1 MTPLATTFGARLD
14 GVDLSAGCDEA
25 LLAAVREA
33 LREHKVVVLGDQHHL
48 SPAQLQAF
56 AERFGEAETAPHP
69 NWGDV
74 DGHPG
79 VKKIAVSIPEPDS
92 PSDAIDGHWHTV
104 RNGAPCPLTPPPDLL
119 SWQDGPPRP
128 VTQWYTFLYAAQ
140 IPALGRDT
148 LFADMEAAYSRL
160 SPPLRHFLSADPPH
174 HRTNIRCLADGGVGS
189 LSAVMGCARST
200 RGTATPPRVTSPSS
214 TRS

>member
-1 MTPLATTFGARLD
+1 MDAAPPPRLARLAAHVAPAAALPSSSRQPPAQRGAVDGVRVTPLATTFGVRLD

-25 LLAAVREA
+25 LLAAVRDA
-33 LREHKVVVLGDQHHL
+33 LREHKVVVLPYQHHL

-104 RNGAPCPLTPPPDLL
+104 RNGAPCPSPH
-119 SWQDGPPRP
+119 
-128 VTQWYTFLYAAQ
+128 
-140 IPALGRDT
+140 GRD
-148 LFADMEAAYSRL
+148 
-160 SPPLRHFLSADPPH
+160 
-174 HRTNIRCLADGGVGS
+174 
-189 LSAVMGCARST
+189 
-200 RGTATPPRVTSPSS
+200 
-214 TRS
+214 